1 MMKIFLIL
9 LLLIVLCPLL
19 LILEKRYAKTHAEQI
34 DHKKRNAVLAVLRG
48 ILLLFLTA
56 AGFLIY
62 KTEYEP
68 KEIGVY
74 DREPYRLVIYH
85 VGEPGFPF
93 GTSDCRL
100 VLSRDGRRTGS
111 MDITL
116 HNDGKNPD
124 TENFIVEWREDL
136 VCVTVR
142 GEEQEDTLCTLYF
155 DGEGM
160 RPLDTPQEFRANLI
174 RWEKDGLRVQICDP
188 MDNTVFPDGAQAEP
202 ALDLRALLRRLG
214 DEGAMHVLCEG
225 GAALASSLVSE
236 SLFDEL
242 DLFVA
247 PLVLG
252 AGARRTF
259 GAVPFDLPSAPRL
272 RASPVASRSAAAF
285 APSTAAS

>member
-1 MMKIFLIL
+1 MLKFFLIL
-9 LLLIVLCPLL
+9 FLLIVPGPLL
-19 LILEKRYAKTHAEQI
+19 LILEKRYAKTHAQQI
-34 DHKKRNAVLAVLRG
+34 DHKKRNMVLAVLRG
-48 ILLLFLTA
+48 ILLLFLIA

-74 DREPYRLVIYH
+74 DRKPYSLAIYH

-100 VLSRDGRRTGS
+100 TLSRDGRRIST
-111 MDITL
+111 MDVTL

-124 TENFIVEWREDL
+124 TENFIVEWREDR

-160 RPLDTPQEFRANLI
+160 RPLDAPQEFRANLI

-188 MDNTVFPDGAQAEP
+188 MDNTVFPDGAELTVRFTEGTYFID
-202 ALDLRALLRRLG
+202 LDGSVTEYHPHRSLFERTVGKKLGWVEGMVLQIGFSACADYSEGNGFGNRALGGRIENV
-214 DEGAMHVLCEG
+214 DVIVVYEG
-225 GAALASSLVSE
+225 
-236 SLFDEL
+236 
-242 DLFVA
+242 
-247 PLVLG
+247 
-252 AGARRTF
+252 
-259 GAVPFDLPSAPRL
+259 
-272 RASPVASRSAAAF
+272 
-285 APSTAAS
+285 